1 MIRHLLYVQMNV
13 IDPSILGL
21 EKPESFQSEVSI
33 TPYRVIDTIRP
44 VLDHLDSISKDAEHT
59 RKMVMV

>member
-1 MIRHLLYVQMNV
+1 MDV

-33 TPYRVIDTIRP
+33 IPYRVTDTIGP

-59 RKMVMV
+59 RNMVMV